1 MNRLLSFVFFL
12 CLGLSMQVTAVTYQ
26 GQLEDSSGP
35 FTGTVPML
43 FSLYEAPEDGEPIA
57 MFDAG
62 SVNVVGGLFQV
73 DLEFGGVFDGR
84 TFWLEIV
91 VDGSTLN
98 QRQRI
103 SAVPQAHHAAT
114 TPAYCQSG
122 GPLIGMRDDGKPL
135 CGLDGVVSVSASFE
149 HACAALDD
157 GSAWC
162 WGSTNDGRLGN
173 GEGIEDNTGPYPG
186 GVRVRVDNRGTDGG
200 PLLDVVQVTTG
211 ENFSCAR
218 DAIGQIWCWGY
229 NNRGQL
235 GIGSTSLPLR
245 LSRAAKTLLS
255 NGEPLAD
262 AVHVVAGSEHA
273 CAIRENGS
281 LWCWGDNS
289 DGQLGIG
296 STESQPRAQPVID
309 ERDRQLQGVS
319 GASASRDHT
328 CAFNNSGSAWC
339 WGFGSSG
346 QLGNGKSGSTSR
358 ATPVLAAEDQPLE
371 GVAGIAAQG
380 SASCALINPGADG
393 RIYCWGSASGG
404 ILGNGENADI
414 RLFPV
419 QVHIDDQG
427 DDGGPLV
434 GARGIAEA
442 PSFPSGSGHLCAIRD
457 NGSVWCWGR
466 GTSGELGDGESS
478 DRTRAVQARL
488 GRGGRDAG
496 PLTGISQV
504 SVGRG
509 MSCAVSDAG
518 SAWCWGGNST
528 GELGI
533 GWVTGGSLSRIPR
546 ATPVT
551 RYVAH
556 DE

>member
-1 MNRLLSFVFFL
+1 MNRLLSFAFI
-12 CLGLSMQVTAVTYQ
+12 LGLALSMQAVAVTYQ

-35 FTGTVPML
+35 FSGTVPML
-43 FSLYEAPEDGEPIA
+43 FSLHEAPEGGEPIA

-62 SVNVVGGLFQV
+62 PVNVVGGLFQV
-73 DLEFGGVFDGR
+73 DLEFGGIFDGR
-84 TFWLEIV
+84 TLWLEIE

-114 TPAYCQSG
+114 TPGYCQSG

-135 CGLDGVVSVSASFE
+135 CGLDGVVSVSASSD

-173 GEGIEDNTGPYPG
+173 GEGIGDGTGPYPG
-186 GVRVRVDNRGTDGG
+186 GVRVRVDDGGEDGG
-200 PLLDVVQVTTG
+200 PLLDVVQVTSGG
-211 ENFSCAR
+211 EFSCAR
-218 DAIGQIWCWGY
+218 DASGQIWCWGR

-235 GIGSTSLPLR
+235 GIDSDSPALT
-245 LSRAAKTLLS
+245 RAAKALLS
-255 NGEPLAD
+255 NGNALED
-262 AVHVVAGSEHA
+262 AVHVVAGREHA
-273 CAIRENGS
+273 CAIRDNGS
-281 LWCWGDNS
+281 LWCWGDNP

-296 STESQPRAQPVID
+296 STIQQRSAHQVIG
-309 ERDRQLQGVS
+309 ENGLPLQGIS
-319 GASASRDHT
+319 GASAGQNHT
-328 CAFNNSGSAWC
+328 CAFDQDGSAWC
-339 WGFGSSG
+339 WGFGVAG
-346 QLGNGKSGSTSR
+346 QLGNGQSGSDATSLV

-380 SASCALINPGADG
+380 DASCALTRPGADG
-393 RIYCWGSASGG
+393 EIYCWGSASGG
-404 ILGNGENADI
+404 ILGNGESSGI
-414 RLFPV
+414 QLFPV

-427 DDGGPLV
+427 EDGGPLV

-442 PSFPSGSGHLCAIRD
+442 LPWPSGSGHLCAVRED
-457 NGSVWCWGR
+457 GSVWCWGR
-466 GTSGELGDGESS
+466 GTAGQLGDGESS
-478 DRTRAVQARL
+478 GRTRAVQARL

-496 PLTGISQV
+496 PLTGVSQV
-504 SVGRG
+504 SVGRD
-509 MSCAVSDAG
+509 MSCAVSDSG
-518 SAWCWGGNST
+518 SVWCWGRNST

-533 GWVTGGSLSRIPR
+533 GWIESANFPR

-551 RYVAH
+551 RYV
-556 DE
+556 DPDQ

>member
-1 MNRLLSFVFFL
+1 MNRLLCFVFV
-12 CLGLSMQVTAVTYQ
+12 LGLALSTQAAAVTYQ

-62 SVNVVGGLFQV
+62 PVNVVGGLFQV

-84 TFWLEIV
+84 TLWLEIE

-135 CGLDGVVSVSASFE
+135 CGLDGVISVSATQA

-162 WGSTNDGRLGN
+162 WGSTSFGVLGN
-173 GEGIEDNTGPYPG
+173 GEGIGDGVAPYPG
-186 GVRVRVDNRGTDGG
+186 GVQVRVDDDGDDGG
-200 PLLDVVQVTTG
+200 PLLNVVQVTTG
-211 ENFSCAR
+211 KEFSCAR
-218 DAIGQIWCWGY
+218 DAGGQIWCWGR
-229 NNRGQL
+229 NNSGQL
-235 GIGSTSLPLR
+235 GIGSTSPP

-255 NGEPLAD
+255 NGNGLAD
-262 AVHVVAGSEHA
+262 AVHVVAGDEHA
-273 CAIRENGS
+273 CAIRDNGS
-281 LWCWGDNS
+281 LWCWGRNA

-296 STESQPRAQPVID
+296 STQAQTSAHQVIG
-309 ERDRQLQGVS
+309 ENELPLQGIS
-319 GASASRDHT
+319 GASAGLQHT
-328 CAFNNSGSAWC
+328 CAFDHDGFAWC
-339 WGFGSSG
+339 WGFGNDG
-346 QLGNGKSGSTSR
+346 QLGNGRFGADANSLV
-358 ATPVLAAEDQPLE
+358 ATPVLAAEDQRLE

-380 SASCALINPGADG
+380 GASCALINPGADG

-404 ILGNGENADI
+404 ILGNGQESDNQ
-414 RLFPV
+414 LFPV

-427 DDGGPLV
+427 EDGGPLV
-434 GARGIAEA
+434 GMRGIAEA
-442 PSFPSGSGHLCAIRD
+442 TPVPQVNGHLCAVRED
-457 NGSVWCWGR
+457 GSVWCWGH
-466 GTSGELGDGESS
+466 GILGELGDGENSQ
-478 DRTRAVQARL
+478 RTRAVQARL

-496 PLTGISQV
+496 PLTGVSQV
-504 SVGRG
+504 SAGQL
-509 MSCAVSDAG
+509 MTCAHSNSG
-518 SAWCWGGNST
+518 KAWCWGWNASGK
-528 GELGI
+528 LGI
-533 GWVTGGSLSRIPR
+533 GWGMSDTFPR

-551 RYVAH
+551 RYVGP